1 MDLKKIHHV
10 AIIVS
15 DYEVSRK
22 FYVELL
28 GFKVIRE
35 NYRPEKDDYKL
46 DLELDGCE
54 LELFSGKYNPPRPS
68 YPEAL
73 GLRHLAFRVE
83 DMDAAVRE
91 LNEKGVDTEPV
102 RMDQFTGRRMTFFHD
117 PDGLPLELHE

>member
-54 LELFSGKYNPPRPS
+54 LELFSGK
-68 YPEAL
+68 
-73 GLRHLAFRVE
+73 
-83 DMDAAVRE
+83 
-91 LNEKGVDTEPV
+91 
-102 RMDQFTGRRMTFFHD
+102 QI
-117 PDGLPLELHE
+117 LPGQVTLKPWD

>member
-1 MDLKKIHHV
+1 MDLKQIHHV

-22 FYVELL
+22 FYVETL

-35 NYRPEKDDYKL
+35 NYRPERDDYKL
-46 DLELDGCE
+46 DLELAGCE
-54 LELFSGKYNPPRPS
+54 LELFSGKNNPPRPS

-73 GLRHLAFRVE
+73 GLRHLAFWVE
-83 DMDAAVRE
+83 DMDAVVRE
-91 LNEKGVDTEPV
+91 LREKGVDTEPV
-102 RMDQFTGRRMTFFHD
+102 RTDPFTGRRMTFFLD